1 MLGKM
6 EKETESDVN
15 IETNPLQRKKQ
26 NVIAIVKDML
36 RQTEKILLKV
46 KHLLGNDLI
55 HVVKILNE
63 NESEMHV

>member
-15 IETNPLQRKKQ
+15 IETNPLQRKKL